1 MALEY
6 KARLEIL
13 IPSGEQQRWLACCW
27 YAFTCSQ
34 YTYKV
39 NVESQYSEADEDN
52 DTSNMHTSDAVNVRV
67 GSHSVPIHVDM
78 ATELQAM
85 QV

>member
-1 MALEY
+1 MCMLEM
-6 KARLEIL
+6 
-13 IPSGEQQRWLACCW
+13 
-27 YAFTCSQ
+27 
-34 YTYKV
+34 

-52 DTSNMHTSDAVNVRV
+52 DTSNMRTSDAVNVRV